1 MHYEWHKAALQ
12 TNEVKYMKA
21 LTKNIKVIFIILL
34 VLVSI
39 SIGAFGGVWYYKR
52 LVQVSAIGLWMT
64 GVQSLEKREYDY
76 ALFYISQAI
85 GLKNDDPL
93 FFQAMAEA
101 YEAKQNKSMALEFYR
116 IALEQYKE
124 ENKGPIKRIE
134 RKIELLQAQ
143 KEKNG

>member
-1 MHYEWHKAALQ
+1 
-12 TNEVKYMKA
+12 MKA
-21 LTKNIKVIFIILL
+21 LTKNRKKVVFIILL
-34 VLVSI
+34 ILASI
-39 SIGAFGGVWYYKR
+39 SIGAFGGVWYHKR
-52 LVQVSAIGLWMT
+52 LMQVSAIGLWMT
-64 GVQSLEKREYDY
+64 GVQSLEKGDHDY

-101 YEAKQNKSMALEFYR
+101 YEAKHKSMALEFYG
-116 IALEQYKE
+116 IALEQYKV